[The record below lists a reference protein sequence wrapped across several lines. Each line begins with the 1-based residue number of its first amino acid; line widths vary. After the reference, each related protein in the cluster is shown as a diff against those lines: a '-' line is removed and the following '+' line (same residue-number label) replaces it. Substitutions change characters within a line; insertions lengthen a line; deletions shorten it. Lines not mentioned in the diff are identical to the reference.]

1 MGQPAAQSDRRGV
14 PGRKRT
20 VSIRLSLE
28 THQRLRRAKH
38 RFEVETFDEAV
49 RALLDEHETG
59 RSGRGTAEGEAC

>member
-1 MGQPAAQSDRRGV
+1 MRDLVQPGAQSDRRRV

-20 VSIRLSLE
+20 VSIRLSVG

-49 RALLDEHETG
+49 RALLDERERMKG
-59 RSGRGTAEGEAC
+59 